1 MTSFLLQSVLLGAGL
16 AMDAF
21 SVSVA
26 HGIRSPEMPPLRR
39 GVIAGTFA
47 LFQIVMPLLG
57 WFLVHK
63 ALQVFS
69 VMEPLI
75 PWIAMGVLSYIGGKM
90 ILESREEAEKEA
102 AEETAPVGRAVSAE
116 EAAPAGRAALVEE
129 AAPAGRAASAEKAAP
144 AGRAVSAEACQQG
157 ETSGREGVPAAGES
171 LAELL
176 LQGIATSL
184 DALSVGFAITE
195 YRAAEALGCSLI
207 IGLVTLFICL
217 AGIHLGHRAGR
228 RMKSRSGMLGGLI
241 LILIGVQILV
251 RSFL

>member
-1 MTSFLLQSVLLGAGL
+1 MTSFLLQSVLLGAAL

-75 PWIAMGVLSYIGGKM
+75 PWIAMGVLSFIGGKM
-90 ILESREEAEKEA
+90 ILESREAAGKEA
-102 AEETAPVGRAVSAE
+102 AEE
-116 EAAPAGRAALVEE
+116 
-129 AAPAGRAASAEKAAP
+129 AAP

-157 ETSGREGVPAAGES
+157 ETSGREGGPAAGES

-184 DALSVGFAITE
+184 DALSVGFAIAE

-217 AGIHLGHRAGR
+217 AGILLGHRAGQ
-228 RMKSRSGMLGGLI
+228 RMKSGSGMLGGLI

>member
-75 PWIAMGVLSYIGGKM
+75 PWIAMGVLSFIGGKM
-90 ILESREEAEKEA
+90 ILESREAAGKEA
-102 AEETAPVGRAVSAE
+102 AEE
-116 EAAPAGRAALVEE
+116 
-129 AAPAGRAASAEKAAP
+129 AAP

-217 AGIHLGHRAGR
+217 AGILLGHRAGQ
-228 RMKSRSGMLGGLI
+228 RMKSGSGMLGGLI

>member
-90 ILESREEAEKEA
+90 ILESREEAGKEA
-102 AEETAPVGRAVSAE
+102 EEEAAPAGRAVSAE
-116 EAAPAGRAALVEE
+116 EAAR
-129 AAPAGRAASAEKAAP
+129 AGRAASAEEAAP

-157 ETSGREGVPAAGES
+157 ETSGREGGPAAGES

-184 DALSVGFAITE
+184 DALSVGFAIAE

-228 RMKSRSGMLGGLI
+228 RMKSGSGMLGGLI

>member
-1 MTSFLLQSVLLGAGL
+1 MTSFLLQSVLLGAAL

-90 ILESREEAEKEA
+90 ILESREEAGKEA
-102 AEETAPVGRAVSAE
+102 EEE
-116 EAAPAGRAALVEE
+116 
-129 AAPAGRAASAEKAAP
+129 AAP

-157 ETSGREGVPAAGES
+157 ETSGREGGPAAGES

-184 DALSVGFAITE
+184 DALSVGFAIAE
-195 YRAAEALGCSLI
+195 YRAAEALECSLI

-228 RMKSRSGMLGGLI
+228 RMKSGSGMLGGLI

>member
-1 MTSFLLQSVLLGAGL
+1 MAMTKGES
-16 AMDAF
+16 
-21 SVSVA
+21 
-26 HGIRSPEMPPLRR
+26 
-39 GVIAGTFA
+39 
-47 LFQIVMPLLG
+47 LLG
-57 WFLVHK
+57 WFLVHR

-90 ILESREEAEKEA
+90 ILESREEAGKEA
-102 AEETAPVGRAVSAE
+102 EEETTPAEED
-116 EAAPAGRAALVEE
+116 
-129 AAPAGRAASAEKAAP
+129 APAGRAASAEEDAPAGRAASAEEAAP

-157 ETSGREGVPAAGES
+157 ETSGREGGPAAGES

-184 DALSVGFAITE
+184 DALSVGFAIAE
-195 YRAAEALGCSLI
+195 YRAAEALECSLI

-228 RMKSRSGMLGGLI
+228 RMKSGSGMLGGLI

>member
-1 MTSFLLQSVLLGAGL
+1 MTSFLLQSVLLGAAL

-57 WFLVHK
+57 WFLVHR

-90 ILESREEAEKEA
+90 ILESREEAGKEA
-102 AEETAPVGRAVSAE
+102 EEETTPAEED
-116 EAAPAGRAALVEE
+116 
-129 AAPAGRAASAEKAAP
+129 APAGRAASAEEAAP

-157 ETSGREGVPAAGES
+157 ETSGREGGPAAGES

-184 DALSVGFAITE
+184 DALSVGFAIAE
-195 YRAAEALGCSLI
+195 YRAAEALECSLI

-228 RMKSRSGMLGGLI
+228 RMKSGSGMLGGLI